1 MDNST
6 AEYVFIKSF
15 FDSHQIL
22 PLDVKTSIPSATT
35 PLSPDRASFDD
46 DKSHPGS
53 EVGDYTEKT
62 DIMTASS
69 AASFAP
75 PASKATNVDII
86 WKQIMDPV
94 LEYCQVSVISCDR
107 AALTSMHR
115 TL

>member
-15 FDSHQIL
+15 FDNHQIL

-46 DKSHPGS
+46 DKSHSAS
-53 EVGDYTEKT
+53 EVGDDTG
-62 DIMTASS
+62 IMTGSS
-69 AASFAP
+69 AASFTP
-75 PASKATNVDII
+75 PTSKTTNVDII

-94 LEYCQVSVISCDR
+94 LEYCQVSVFSCNR
-107 AALTSMHR
+107 AALTFMHR

>member
-15 FDSHQIL
+15 FNNYQIL
-22 PLDVKTSIPSATT
+22 SLDVKTSIPSATT
-35 PLSPDRASFDD
+35 PLSPDRTSFDD
-46 DKSHPGS
+46 DRSHPGS

-62 DIMTASS
+62 GIMTGSSS
-69 AASFAP
+69 ASFTP
-75 PASKATNVDII
+75 PTSKATSVDII

-94 LEYCQVSVISCDR
+94 LEYCQVSVIPCDQ
-107 AALTSMHR
+107 AALTFMRR